1 MTFSL
6 AHISSAARWAVRLAS
21 LSIVVAP
28 RLAAQDTTSAFHY
41 KGLSLTPVGFIAAEA
56 LWRSRNLTAD
66 VPSAYNSIPFDG
78 TTAANLSEFRS
89 TSRQSRFGLL
99 AQGKANENTITGLM
113 EADFLGVGIASTSN
127 ETNSYVLRIRQA
139 WASVTTTGKVTFAG
153 GQMWSLLTTNKTGM
167 LPRSED
173 VPMTIE
179 AQFVPGFNWARQTAF
194 RVVKTGDVASA
205 GLALE
210 GAQTTFSARNAP
222 ANVVVGQTGGG
233 FLNASANY
241 SIDPTPDL
249 IAKVAVD
256 PKGLGHWEVK
266 AIGRA
271 LRDRFVDPASTA
283 GGTRTLNTLGAAVGI
298 GSFVPIVVDNRT
310 IADLGLSALYGRG
323 IGRYGTSQLA
333 DATVDADGSLKPITA
348 AHAVLSVETHPTSQL
363 DVYGY
368 GGVEYE
374 ERTAFVTS
382 DGKGVGY
389 GSPLNGNAGCTIEA
403 VPAGPYIPANT
414 PPCNADTRNIWQ
426 GTAGFWYRFYKGA
439 TGTVQWGLQFS
450 HTVRNTWSGLGSQP
464 QGSDDMVFSSFRF
477 ILP

>member
-1 MTFSL
+1 MVLST
-6 AHISSAARWAVRLAS
+6 AAR
-21 LSIVVAP
+21 
-28 RLAAQDTTSAFHY
+28 AQDTSSTFHY
-41 KGLSLTPVGFIAAEA
+41 KGLTLTPVGFVAAEA
-56 LWRSRNLTAD
+56 LWRSREITAD

-78 TTAANLSEFRS
+78 TSAAALSEFRA

-139 WASVTTTGKVTFAG
+139 WASITTADKLTFVG

-173 VPMTIE
+173 APMTIE

-194 RVVKTGDVASA
+194 RVVKSSDVASF

-210 GAQTTFSARNAP
+210 GAQTTFSSRNTP
-222 ANVVVGQTGGG
+222 ANVLVGQTGGG

-249 IAKVAVD
+249 IAKVAID
-256 PKGLGHWEVK
+256 PKGWGHWEVK

-271 LRDRFVDPASTA
+271 MRDRFVDPTSTS
-283 GGTRTLNTLGAAVGI
+283 GGTQTLNTTGAAI
-298 GSFVPIVVDNRT
+298 GFGSYVPVIVDKRDIVDV
-310 IADLGLSALYGRG
+310 GLSGLFGKG

-333 DATVDADGSLKPITA
+333 DATIDADGSLKPITA
-348 AHAVLSVETHPTSQL
+348 AHALLSIETHPTTQL

-374 ERTAFVTS
+374 DRADFVNAA
-382 DGKGVGY
+382 GKGVGY
-389 GSPLNGNAGCTIEA
+389 GSPLNGNAGCTVEE
-403 VPAGPYIPANT
+403 IPGGTFASST
-414 PPCNADTRNIWQ
+414 GAPCNADTRSIWQ

-439 TGTVQWGLQFS
+439 TGTIQWGLQFS

-464 QGSDDMVFSSFRF
+464 QGTDNMVFSSFRF
-477 ILP
+477 VLP